1 MPRMV
6 DLGGES
12 DEDPLAG
19 DGSRYDMEVELLAT
33 PVPPGV
39 EEPVSFCLNGHQ
51 LALVCEVIETMEE
64 LESITQNCY
73 YKERWH
79 HRELEALVGFSDAKL
94 IKSDEM
100 EDMYLDIWRAAN
112 TIDTSASIRAARA
125 RDSGNIPISD
135 LVEELTQR
143 CQALSKC
150 MVNALEEWTV
160 CSVVSST
167 LEID

>member
-51 LALVCEVIETMEE
+51 LALVGEVIETMEE
-64 LESITQNCY
+64 LASRTQDCD
-73 YKERWH
+73 YKHPWY
-79 HRELEALVGFSDAKL
+79 HREFAVLVEFSDANL
-94 IKSDEM
+94 IKSGEM
-100 EDMYLDIWRAAN
+100 EDMYLDICKAAN
-112 TIDTSASIRAARA
+112 VIGTSASIRAARA
-125 RDSGNIPISD
+125 RGSGNIAISD
-135 LVEELTQR
+135 LVEELTQQ

-150 MVNALEEWTV
+150 MLNALEEWEAKKDRV
-160 CSVVSST
+160 
-167 LEID
+167 